1 MAQAAIPRSISP
13 LTTTKNSND
22 TNRKRSRKQSQP
34 LTVVKT
40 ERPDNEEFH
49 PSEYFISVNDKA
61 RIIVRAS
68 SRTRDGVEIRL
79 QASQKRSSSE
89 ACDYETWLAAVKL
102 TNVVAMARDQILEH
116 NPPPCKSLKSKK
128 TSSQPSVVPG
138 QSPTEVAYV
147 SGSFIDQIE
156 ELDVLKQ
163 QLDSLDY

>member
-13 LTTTKNSND
+13 LTTTKND

-40 ERPDNEEFH
+40 ENEEFH

-116 NPPPCKSLKSKK
+116 NPPPPLKSKK

>member
-13 LTTTKNSND
+13 LTTTKND

-40 ERPDNEEFH
+40 ENEEFH

-138 QSPTEVAYV
+138 QSPNEVAYV

>member
-13 LTTTKNSND
+13 LTTTKND

-40 ERPDNEEFH
+40 ENEEFH

-116 NPPPCKSLKSKK
+116 NPPPPLKSKK

-138 QSPTEVAYV
+138 QSPTEGAYV

>member
-13 LTTTKNSND
+13 LTTTKND

-40 ERPDNEEFH
+40 ENEEFH

-116 NPPPCKSLKSKK
+116 NPPPPLKSKK

-138 QSPTEVAYV
+138 QSPNEVTYV

>member
-13 LTTTKNSND
+13 LTTTKND

-116 NPPPCKSLKSKK
+116 NPPPCKSLKGKK
-128 TSSQPSVVPG
+128 TPSQPPVVPG
-138 QSPTEVAYV
+138 QSPTEAAYV

>member
-40 ERPDNEEFH
+40 ENEEFH

-116 NPPPCKSLKSKK
+116 NPPPPLKSKK